1 MEADFRGWAKTETDP
16 KKKAELISL
25 GNLAESLGRTAHG
38 REVEAKAAK
47 KRSKARKPPAPR
59 SSRKPRPRS

>member
-1 MEADFRGWAKTETDP
+1 
-16 KKKAELISL
+16 LISL